1 MVDPTLAEES
11 ERVCAPV
18 RVSANNSYIVAGRP
32 SSSRQSSFQHAK
44 LTLAYMPSADEVTT
58 LLQSGEIPAKQQAA
72 AIEAAI
78 SRCSQIHAVQ
88 VATVRSFSLAQQQP
102 SQ

>member
-1 MVDPTLAEES
+1 MPPSGSRLI
-11 ERVCAPV
+11 
-18 RVSANNSYIVAGRP
+18 IVAGRP
-32 SSSRQSSFQHAK
+32 SSSRRFGFQHAK

-88 VATVRSFSLAQQQP
+88 VATVRSFSLAQQQS